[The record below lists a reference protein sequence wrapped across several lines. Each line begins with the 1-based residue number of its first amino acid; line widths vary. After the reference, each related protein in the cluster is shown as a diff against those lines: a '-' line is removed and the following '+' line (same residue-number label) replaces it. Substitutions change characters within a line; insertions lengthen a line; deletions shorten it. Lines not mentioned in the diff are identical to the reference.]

1 MQIDYS
7 ELPEVLG
14 NFLRNMRV
22 VKNRSPKTV
31 YEYMI
36 NLRMFTRF
44 IASGKTMTIQDEE
57 LNTID
62 ISSLGASFYDAI
74 TLEDVYTF
82 LAYCADTRHVKDAG
96 RARMV
101 SAIRSF
107 YKYLFVSNQL
117 SHDNFMQLLE
127 SPKRK
132 KSLPKYLTLEQS
144 KDLLSSISG
153 KYRARDYCMIVL
165 FLNCGLRLSELVGLN
180 CSDIQDNSMIVT
192 GKGNKERRVYLNDAC
207 LAALHIYLLQRPVDG
222 VKDKD
227 ALFLSNRLT
236 RISNRTV
243 QYIVEEFLEKSG
255 LAGQGFSTHKLR
267 HTAATLMYQ
276 YGHTDIRVLKEILG
290 HENLNTTEIYTHV
303 VNEQMQHATESN
315 PLGSILP
322 SAVKEKSS
330 KESNK

>member
-127 SPKRK
+127 SP
-132 KSLPKYLTLEQS
+132 
-144 KDLLSSISG
+144 
-153 KYRARDYCMIVL
+153 
-165 FLNCGLRLSELVGLN
+165 
-180 CSDIQDNSMIVT
+180 
-192 GKGNKERRVYLNDAC
+192 
-207 LAALHIYLLQRPVDG
+207 
-222 VKDKD
+222 
-227 ALFLSNRLT
+227 
-236 RISNRTV
+236 
-243 QYIVEEFLEKSG
+243 
-255 LAGQGFSTHKLR
+255 
-267 HTAATLMYQ
+267 
-276 YGHTDIRVLKEILG
+276 
-290 HENLNTTEIYTHV
+290 
-303 VNEQMQHATESN
+303 
-315 PLGSILP
+315 
-322 SAVKEKSS
+322 
-330 KESNK
+330 